1 MKLIQILLINWHYI
15 ICFLNF
21 IAYSNLTYRHN
32 LRCGYYLG
40 LALRRHVFGHIRT
53 AKAQISLRIR
63 AGWSGPSL
71 SANRIIGYYRIYEW
85 WAWPG
90 WYDAHAQD
98 NLNLRILRISKA
110 LFCMTRPIFIIFL
123 DFYYISYK
131 TWEITGA
138 CFNSHSARLK
148 VSKLTQK
155 IVITSYNHI
164 HQIRWGFLVGKPTVS
179 QMRTPHILPI
189 QLMPAVLSED
199 PILL

>member
-1 MKLIQILLINWHYI
+1 MSSGIYGERRPRSPCASARADQGLRYP
-15 ICFLNF
+15 
-21 IAYSNLTYRHN
+21 LTE
-32 LRCGYYLG
+32 
-40 LALRRHVFGHIRT
+40 
-53 AKAQISLRIR
+53 SLDTTECTN
-63 AGWSGPSL
+63 G
-71 SANRIIGYYRIYEW
+71 EQ
-85 WAWPG
+85 WPG
-90 WYDAHAQD
+90 WYDAHAQG